1 MIVVSEIY
9 KVPVSIY
16 FVPEGQISEPPT
28 VIVDQVVTERNIIK
42 REV

>member
-1 MIVVSEIY
+1 MFVVSEIY

-16 FVPEGQISEPPT
+16 FVSEGQISETPT
-28 VIVDQVVTERNIIK
+28 IIVDQVVTERNIIK